1 MKEYKDINLYKILGV
16 NNNSDINEIKKSYR
30 KLSKIWHPDVSKED
44 NADEIFKEISKAYHI
59 LSDEDLKTDYDQK
72 SKFGNN
78 YNEYFELFNININY
92 DYDGV
97 KSKRDNFKKNEIN
110 DIIVEIGDKFDG
122 SLEFERLVKCK
133 SCDGSG
139 KDLSSKIIIRDNEG
153 NILKMFDGEDGC
165 DLCEGSGQYNDKE
178 CPFCS
183 GAGKVGLNHC
193 KTCNGE
199 KRILGKQK
207 LKGIKLEGDETR
219 IKSMGHYGRG
229 RIGDLII
236 LRKK

>member
-1 MKEYKDINLYKILGV
+1 MNLNKNYYSILGV
-16 NNNSDINEIKKSYR
+16 SNKSSEKEVKKAYYKLSFTHHPDRGGDANIFSEITEAYDVLCSDIRTE
-30 KLSKIWHPDVSKED
+30 
-44 NADEIFKEISKAYHI
+44 
-59 LSDEDLKTDYDQK
+59 YDQK

-92 DYDGV
+92 DYDGI

-110 DIIVEIGDKFDG
+110 DIIVEIDDKFDG
-122 SLEFERLVKCK
+122 SLEFERWVKCK

-139 KDLSSKIIIRDNEG
+139 KDLSSKIVIRDNDG

-165 DLCEGSGQYNDKE
+165 DLCEGSGEYNGKD
-178 CPFCS
+178 CPFCY
-183 GAGKVGLNHC
+183 GAGKVGLNQC

-219 IKSMGHYGRG
+219 IKSMGHYGRS

-236 LRKK
+236 KTI

>member
-1 MKEYKDINLYKILGV
+1 MNLNKNYYSILGV
-16 NNNSDINEIKKSYR
+16 SNKSSEKEVKKAYYKLSFTHHPDRGGDANIFSEITEAYDVLCSDIRSE
-30 KLSKIWHPDVSKED
+30 
-44 NADEIFKEISKAYHI
+44 
-59 LSDEDLKTDYDQK
+59 YDQK

-110 DIIVEIGDKFDG
+110 DIIVEIDNKFDG
-122 SLEFERLVKCK
+122 SLEFERWVKCK

-139 KDLSSKIIIRDNEG
+139 KDLSSKIVIRDNEG

-183 GAGKVGLNHC
+183 GAGKVGLNQC
-193 KTCNGE
+193 KTCSGE

-236 LRKK
+236 KTI

>member
-1 MKEYKDINLYKILGV
+1 MNLNKNYYSILGV
-16 NNNSDINEIKKSYR
+16 SNKSSEKEVKKAYYKLSFKHHPDRGGDANIFSEITEAYDVLCSDIRSE
-30 KLSKIWHPDVSKED
+30 
-44 NADEIFKEISKAYHI
+44 
-59 LSDEDLKTDYDQK
+59 YDQK

-92 DYDGV
+92 DYDDV

-110 DIIVEIGDKFDG
+110 DIIVEIDDKFDG
-122 SLEFERLVKCK
+122 SLEFERWVKCK

-139 KDLSSKIIIRDNEG
+139 KDLSSKIVIRDNEG

-183 GAGKVGLNHC
+183 GAGKVGLNQC

-236 LRKK
+236 KII

>member
-1 MKEYKDINLYKILGV
+1 MNLNKNYYSILGV
-16 NNNSDINEIKKSYR
+16 SNKSSEKEVKKAYYKLSFTHHPDRGGDANIFSEITEAYDVLCSDIRNE
-30 KLSKIWHPDVSKED
+30 
-44 NADEIFKEISKAYHI
+44 
-59 LSDEDLKTDYDQK
+59 YDQK

-92 DYDGV
+92 DYDDV

-110 DIIVEIGDKFDG
+110 DIIVEIDDKFRG
-122 SLEFERLVKCK
+122 SLEFERWVKCK

-139 KDLSSKIIIRDNEG
+139 KDMSSKIVIRDNDG

-165 DLCEGSGQYNDKE
+165 DLCEGSGEYNGKD

-183 GAGKVGLNHC
+183 GAGKVGLNQC

-207 LKGIKLEGDETR
+207 LKGIKLEGEETR
-219 IKSMGHYGRG
+219 VKSMGHYGKG

-236 LRKK
+236 KLFC

>member
-1 MKEYKDINLYKILGV
+1 MNLNKNYYSILGV
-16 NNNSDINEIKKSYR
+16 PNKSSEKEVKKAYYKLSFKHHPDRGGDANIFSEITEAYDVLCSDIRTE
-30 KLSKIWHPDVSKED
+30 
-44 NADEIFKEISKAYHI
+44 
-59 LSDEDLKTDYDQK
+59 YDQK

-110 DIIVEIGDKFDG
+110 DIIVEIDDKFDG
-122 SLEFERLVKCK
+122 SLEFERWVKCK

-139 KDLSSKIIIRDNEG
+139 KDLSSKIVIRDNEG

-183 GAGKVGLNHC
+183 GAGKVGLNQC

-236 LRKK
+236 KII

>member
-1 MKEYKDINLYKILGV
+1 MNLNKNYYSILGV
-16 NNNSDINEIKKSYR
+16 SNKSSEKEVKKAYYKLSFTHHPDRGGDANIFSEITEAYDVLCSDIRTE
-30 KLSKIWHPDVSKED
+30 
-44 NADEIFKEISKAYHI
+44 
-59 LSDEDLKTDYDQK
+59 YDQK

-110 DIIVEIGDKFDG
+110 DIIVEIDDKFDG
-122 SLEFERLVKCK
+122 SLEFERFVKCK

-139 KDLSSKIIIRDNEG
+139 KDMSSKIIIRDNDG

-183 GAGKVGLNHC
+183 GAGKVGLNQC
-193 KTCNGE
+193 KTCDGE

-207 LKGIKLEGDETR
+207 LKGIKLERDETR

>member
-1 MKEYKDINLYKILGV
+1 MNLNKNYYSILGV
-16 NNNSDINEIKKSYR
+16 SNKSSEKEVKKAYYKLSFTHHPDRGGDANIFSEITEAYDVLCSDIRTE
-30 KLSKIWHPDVSKED
+30 
-44 NADEIFKEISKAYHI
+44 
-59 LSDEDLKTDYDQK
+59 YDQK

-92 DYDGV
+92 DYDDV

-110 DIIVEIGDKFDG
+110 DIIVEIDDKFDG
-122 SLEFERLVKCK
+122 SLEFERFVKCK

-139 KDLSSKIIIRDNEG
+139 KDMSSKIIIRDNDG

-183 GAGKVGLNHC
+183 GAGKVGLNQC
-193 KTCNGE
+193 KTCDGE

-207 LKGIKLEGDETR
+207 LKGIKLERDETR

>member
-1 MKEYKDINLYKILGV
+1 
-16 NNNSDINEIKKSYR
+16 
-30 KLSKIWHPDVSKED
+30 
-44 NADEIFKEISKAYHI
+44 
-59 LSDEDLKTDYDQK
+59 
-72 SKFGNN
+72 
-78 YNEYFELFNININY
+78 
-92 DYDGV
+92 
-97 KSKRDNFKKNEIN
+97 
-110 DIIVEIGDKFDG
+110 
-122 SLEFERLVKCK
+122 
-133 SCDGSG
+133 
-139 KDLSSKIIIRDNEG
+139 
-153 NILKMFDGEDGC
+153 MFDGEDGC

>member
-1 MKEYKDINLYKILGV
+1 MNLNKNYYSILGV
-16 NNNSDINEIKKSYR
+16 SNKSSEKEVKKAYYKLSFTYHPDRGGDANIFSEITEAYDVLCSDIRTE
-30 KLSKIWHPDVSKED
+30 
-44 NADEIFKEISKAYHI
+44 
-59 LSDEDLKTDYDQK
+59 YDQK

-92 DYDGV
+92 DYDGI

-110 DIIVEIGDKFDG
+110 DIIVEIDDKFNG
-122 SLEFERLVKCK
+122 GLEFERWVKCK

-139 KDLSSKIIIRDNEG
+139 KDMSSKIVIRDTDG
-153 NILKMFDGEDGC
+153 NVLKMFDGEDGC
-165 DLCEGSGQYNDKE
+165 DLCEGSGEYNGKD
-178 CPFCS
+178 CPFCY
-183 GAGKVGLNHC
+183 GAGKVGLNQC

-219 IKSMGHYGRG
+219 VKSMGHYGKG

-236 LRKK
+236 KLIC

>member
-1 MKEYKDINLYKILGV
+1 MNLNKNYYSILGV
-16 NNNSDINEIKKSYR
+16 SNKSSEKEVKKSYY
-30 KLSKIWHPDVSKED
+30 KLSFTHHPDRGGDANIFS
-44 NADEIFKEISKAYHI
+44 EITEAYDV
-59 LSDEDLKTDYDQK
+59 LCSDIRSEYDQK

-236 LRKK
+236 LNNT

>member
-1 MKEYKDINLYKILGV
+1 MNLNKNYYSILGV
-16 NNNSDINEIKKSYR
+16 SNKSSEKEVKKAYYKLSFKHHPDRGGDANIFSEITEAYDVLCSDIRSE
-30 KLSKIWHPDVSKED
+30 
-44 NADEIFKEISKAYHI
+44 
-59 LSDEDLKTDYDQK
+59 YDQK

-92 DYDGV
+92 DYDDV

-110 DIIVEIGDKFDG
+110 DIIVEIDDKFRG
-122 SLEFERLVKCK
+122 SLEFERWVKCK

-139 KDLSSKIIIRDNEG
+139 KDMSSKIVIRDNDG

-165 DLCEGSGQYNDKE
+165 DLCEGSGEYNGKD

-183 GAGKVGLNHC
+183 GAGKVGLNQC

-207 LKGIKLEGDETR
+207 LKGIKLEGEETR
-219 IKSMGHYGRG
+219 VKSMGHYGKG

-236 LRKK
+236 KLFC

>member
-1 MKEYKDINLYKILGV
+1 MDLNKNYYSILGV
-16 NNNSDINEIKKSYR
+16 SNKSSEKEVKKAYYKLSFTHHPDRGGDANIFSEITEAYDVLCSDIRNE
-30 KLSKIWHPDVSKED
+30 
-44 NADEIFKEISKAYHI
+44 
-59 LSDEDLKTDYDQK
+59 YDQK

-92 DYDGV
+92 DYDDV

-110 DIIVEIGDKFDG
+110 DIIVEIDDKFRG
-122 SLEFERLVKCK
+122 SLEFERWVKCK

-139 KDLSSKIIIRDNEG
+139 KDMSSKIVIRDTDG

-165 DLCEGSGQYNDKE
+165 DLCEGSGEYNGKD

-183 GAGKVGLNHC
+183 GAGKVGLNQC

-207 LKGIKLEGDETR
+207 LKGIKLEGEETR
-219 IKSMGHYGRG
+219 VKSMGHYGKG

-236 LRKK
+236 KLFC